1 MPAIK
6 HIIRGSLS
14 LICLVSFLNCGS
26 IDDSGE
32 NYGDLLDS
40 PSGLVLTEEEH
51 VDGWGRADCLV
62 CHSLSNIHL
71 VDRSDIGIDIDAIR
85 EDTFIDGEDGCADCH
100 GDNGL

>member
-51 VDGWGRADCLV
+51 VDGW
-62 CHSLSNIHL
+62 
-71 VDRSDIGIDIDAIR
+71 
-85 EDTFIDGEDGCADCH
+85 
-100 GDNGL
+100 